1 MSDVTVE
8 RNSRVAKPI
17 VRMEGVYKR
26 YLRGGVSVNALDGVD
41 LVVTAGDYLA
51 ITGPS
56 GSGKSTL
63 MNMLGCLDVPDEGH
77 VWITGQAI
85 SGLGPD
91 ELSRLRNRV
100 IGFIFQGFNLL
111 ARTSALENVETPL
124 IYANVPRAERRERAR
139 RLLERVG
146 LADRMDHEPNQ
157 LSGGQQQRVAVAR
170 ALVNTPALLLADEPT
185 GNLDSATSN
194 DIMDLLGALN
204 RDDGVTIILITHE
217 ADIAAR
223 ARRQLVLRDG
233 KLVT

>member
-77 VWITGQAI
+77 VWITDQAI

>member
-63 MNMLGCLDVPDEGH
+63 MNMLGCLDVPEEGH
-77 VWITGQAI
+77 IWIAGQAI

-124 IYANVPRAERRERAR
+124 IYANVPRTERRARAR

-204 RDDGVTIILITHE
+204 HDDGVTIILITHE